1 MCKKNEMRK
10 KYISFRDSMSS
21 DSLLEKS
28 SILAQRLNELDC
40 VKNAE
45 TLMCYVS
52 FGSEVYTHDIINN
65 WLSQGKQVCVPRV
78 VKTKGKSLEAVKISS
93 LQELEPGTYGVLEP
107 ATGQNNIVSPDLI
120 DVVIVPGCA
129 FDLHRNRMG
138 YGAGYYDRFL
148 KLISDNCL
156 KVGVAFDFQVMD
168 EIPCDELD
176 IPMDI
181 IITEDKII

>member
-1 MCKKNEMRK
+1 M
-10 KYISFRDSMSS
+10 
-21 DSLLEKS
+21 
-28 SILAQRLNELDC
+28 
-40 VKNAE
+40 
-45 TLMCYVS
+45 
-52 FGSEVYTHDIINN
+52 
-65 WLSQGKQVCVPRV
+65 
-78 VKTKGKSLEAVKISS
+78 
-93 LQELEPGTYGVLEP
+93 EP
-107 ATGQNNIVSPDLI
+107 ATGQNNTVSPDLI

>member
-1 MCKKNEMRK
+1 
-10 KYISFRDSMSS
+10 
-21 DSLLEKS
+21 
-28 SILAQRLNELDC
+28 
-40 VKNAE
+40 
-45 TLMCYVS
+45 
-52 FGSEVYTHDIINN
+52 
-65 WLSQGKQVCVPRV
+65 
-78 VKTKGKSLEAVKISS
+78 
-93 LQELEPGTYGVLEP
+93 
-107 ATGQNNIVSPDLI
+107 
-120 DVVIVPGCA
+120 
-129 FDLHRNRMG
+129 MG